1 LEDSN
6 PRKQAYMT
14 YWEGFILDPHFE
26 GETNPQHNFSNSS
39 TDEKQARNPATTERI
54 PTAEEELSA
63 LESFLHSEYV
73 PSGTPLQMKVPAIH
87 DATILVLESQLNQEP
102 PPNANSVGS
111 SGESAKSNK
120 RRSHHPDSLAVGK
133 KSCQR
138 DSNV

>member
-6 PRKQAYMT
+6 PRKKAYLT
-14 YWEGFILDPHFE
+14 YWEGFILGPHFE
-26 GETNPQHNFSNSS
+26 GETTPQHNFSNS
-39 TDEKQARNPATTERI
+39 TKGEKQARNPATAERI

-63 LESFLHSEYV
+63 LESFVRSEYV
-73 PSGTPLQMKVPAIH
+73 PSGSPFQMKVPATH
-87 DATILVLESQLNQEP
+87 EATILVLESQTNQEP
-102 PPNANSVGS
+102 PPNTNSHGS
-111 SGESAKSNK
+111 SGEPAKSNK